1 MYNAECAMVFD
12 NETCRPQKLFAD
24 VENKMYLCR
33 RDSCA
38 FCKRNPQTGATATK
52 NTEIMI
58 EVLKY
63 AIPSLVVLLATWL
76 VMHNLFKN
84 EEQKRLWELKKL
96 SQKEI
101 SPIRMRAYER
111 LALLLERTTP
121 EHLLVDMPLTE
132 MSVTQVQQRLM
143 QTIRMEYDHNL
154 SQQIYVSDEVWE
166 LITTAKEQMVAF
178 VNSMA
183 QQIPAGSTA
192 LDYAKVLITAYSAN
206 GETANERALQ
216 ALKDEARGLI

>member
-1 MYNAECAMVFD
+1 MCVL
-12 NETCRPQKLFAD
+12 R
-24 VENKMYLCR
+24 
-33 RDSCA
+33 SC
-38 FCKRNPQTGATATK
+38 KK
-52 NTEIMI
+52 NTTFVGDISTIYTDMT

-63 AIPSLVVLLATWL
+63 VIPSLVVLLATWL
-76 VMHNLFKN
+76 VMHSLFRN

-121 EHLLVDMPLTE
+121 DHMLVDMPLAE
-132 MSVTQVQQRLM
+132 MSVLQVQQRLM
-143 QTIRMEYDHNL
+143 EIVRTEYDHNL
-154 SQQIYVSDEVWE
+154 SQQIYVSDEVWD
-166 LITTAKEQMVAF
+166 LIIAAKEQMLAF

-216 ALKDEARGLI
+216 ALKDEARTLI